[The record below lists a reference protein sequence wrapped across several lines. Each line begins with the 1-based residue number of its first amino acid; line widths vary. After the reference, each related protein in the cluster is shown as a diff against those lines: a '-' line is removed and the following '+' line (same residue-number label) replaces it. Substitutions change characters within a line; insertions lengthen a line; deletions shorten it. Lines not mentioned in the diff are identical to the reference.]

1 MIKLFIVG
9 VLLVLYLGEA
19 VFQLMPLVKG
29 KPYGSRRAYLCGIGI
44 YSLTIIMVMFNLD
57 LAVPII
63 LGKAVVGLGKEG
75 IGYLLLKELKEGY
88 KI

>member
-1 MIKLFIVG
+1 MIKIFIVG
-9 VLLVLYLGEA
+9 ILLVLYLGEA
-19 VFQLMPLVKG
+19 LFQLLPLIKG

-44 YSLTIIMVMFNLD
+44 YSLTIIMVISNLD

-63 LGKAVVGLGKEG
+63 LGKAIVGLVKEG
-75 IGYLLLKELKEGY
+75 IGYWLLLRLKEGY